1 MKKTFGILLAVA
13 FLASCGSNKKE
24 ENAANGDVEVATE
37 EVVVATT
44 DTLGV
49 PDMSNAQGALDYEG
63 TYEGIIPSASGSGIK
78 IVITL
83 TGNNYTKDESYV
95 GVKNSD
101 THTTGTYT
109 WNDAGNVITLVN
121 DEKPNQ
127 YFVGENTL
135 TMLNMDGQKVT
146 GDIGKEYILHKQQ

>member
-13 FLASCGSNKKE
+13 FLASCGSSKKE
-24 ENAANGDVEVATE
+24 ENATNGEVEVATE
-37 EVVVATT
+37 EVVVST
-44 DTLGV
+44 DTLV
-49 PDMSNAQGALDYEG
+49 SPDKSNAQSALDYEG

-78 IVITL
+78 IVINL
-83 TGNNYTKDESYV
+83 TGKNYTKDESYV

-101 THTTGTYT
+101 THTSGTYT
-109 WNDAGNVITLVN
+109 WNDAGNVITLQN